1 MLCHVNIDIKSFTNV
16 AVAIIFKSFTYSK
29 SK

>member
-1 MLCHVNIDIKSFTNV
+1 MLCYVNNYIKGFTNV